1 VARSRAAAVSPRR
14 RAARANACM
23 PNRIHSRAAHL
34 ARLARATRLAMSEK
48 NATMTH
54 LKQRRAKI
62 EADAAEIERQVYDLE
77 TSLLTDHSSGGN
89 VLRGFELAL
98 AQSKQQAQKRVKPFK
113 TEERTFSASSASSQ
127 VVEELAAEAEQ
138 IRTTASG
145 RLAKAPTTFK

>member
-1 VARSRAAAVSPRR
+1 
-14 RAARANACM
+14 M
-23 PNRIHSRAAHL
+23 PNRIHSRSAPL
-34 ARLARATRLAMSEK
+34 ARLARATRFAMSEK

-113 TEERTFSASSASSQ
+113 TEERTFSVSSASSQ

>member
-1 VARSRAAAVSPRR
+1 MRAPHTSP
-14 RAARANACM
+14 A
-23 PNRIHSRAAHL
+23 P
-34 ARLARATRLAMSEK
+34 LARARRGMSEK

-77 TSLLTDHSSGGN
+77 TSLLTDHSAGGN
-89 VLRGFELAL
+89 VLRGFEQAL
-98 AQSKQQAQKRVKPFK
+98 AQGKQQAQKKVKPFK